1 MAIKYY
7 NYKLAAGVSRIAMF
21 NSVINT
27 RHDNNGIFP
36 GEKAVYNLDRLIT
49 F

>member
-21 NSVINT
+21 NNKLLTQGMITTVFSHEK
-27 RHDNNGIFP
+27 RHIILTG
-36 GEKAVYNLDRLIT
+36 
-49 F
+49 